1 MGVTLVGALRDLLA
15 PAEAQPLAMA
25 QVTHQWMWT
34 LLWRGLAVLVVAA
47 AVDYG
52 IRWRRHG
59 RSLMMT
65 RTEVLR
71 EHRESEGDPR
81 HKAERRRVHQE
92 VLQHAMLEQVGQA
105 DVVVVNPTHL
115 AVALRYDPAR
125 SGAPVVVAKGQ
136 ALVAE
141 RIKRLA
147 REGRVPVV
155 HDVSLARSLMDLDL
169 GTEIPESLY
178 DAVAEVLRALE
189 APG

>member
-52 IRWRRHG
+52 IRWRRHR

-115 AVALRYDPAR
+115 AVALRYDPSR

-169 GTEIPESLY
+169 GTEIPEALY

-189 APG
+189 SDR